1 MSLGNIGKKGKK
13 LSLKK
18 SDLQLSQ
25 MFYDQEIPLVYYMC
39 KWHDLNIWFLEASRI
54 LVAFRSIICDISV
67 AAVCTAARSSRGGGG
82 WSTELPLK

>member
-1 MSLGNIGKKGKK
+1 
-13 LSLKK
+13 
-18 SDLQLSQ
+18 

-82 WSTELPLK
+82 WSSELPLK